1 MKLNEV
7 EEEYYA
13 EKINE
18 AILIVVRSDWNK
30 YFSGEKNLGMATTA
44 VFDKIASPLVYLKAD
59 LKKEKKNEV
68 KKERKTTVYN
78 LTEEDFKVNKNFKN
92 KK

>member
-1 MKLNEV
+1 MKLNQE

-18 AILIVVRSDWNK
+18 AILIVVQSDWNK
-30 YFSGEKNLGMATTA
+30 YLSSEKNLGMATA
-44 VFDKIASPLVYLKAD
+44 VVFDKIASPLVYLKAD

-68 KKERKTTVYN
+68 KKERKTTIYN
-78 LTEEDFKVNKNFKN
+78 LTEEDLKVNKNL